1 MNHQRISRR
10 AVAIARVCSL
20 EVLHD
25 NETSQQRADR
35 LLVPHKR
42 RNGIVNLIDRRAEGG
57 ASQRFEIRP
66 LCLSSRTK
74 SQRLARAKRRQ

>member
-10 AVAIARVCSL
+10 AVAIASVCSL

-35 LLVPHKR
+35 LLAPQER
-42 RNGIVNLIDRRAEGG
+42 RNRSL
-57 ASQRFEIRP
+57 SQMI
-66 LCLSSRTK
+66 
-74 SQRLARAKRRQ
+74 

>member
-10 AVAIARVCSL
+10 VVAIARVCSL

-35 LLVPHKR
+35 LMAPHKR
-42 RNGIVNLIDRRAEGG
+42 GNRCPLSNDLRLIRRLAKG
-57 ASQRFEIRP
+57 ASG
-66 LCLSSRTK
+66 SSG
-74 SQRLARAKRRQ
+74 ARV